1 MKLLDI
7 IAELDKPKQIYAD
20 RKPGKELTLSDLR
33 PEELEDL
40 FKQGSVMIPVSD
52 PSRPGASASQVFYLP
67 KMDQIKRD
75 IVQNKREF
83 DVFTFIKDQDI
94 KETAKEINRLYNKLY
109 RTMDALDKLI
119 KLKRSGRIYLSSIA

>member
-7 IAELDKPKQIYAD
+7 IAELEKPEKIYAD
-20 RKPGKELTLSDLR
+20 REPGKQLTLADLR

-40 FKQGSVMIPVSD
+40 FKNGSVMIPISD
-52 PSRPGASASQVFYLP
+52 PSRPGASSSQVFYLP

-83 DVFTFIKDQDI
+83 DVFNFVKDDDI
-94 KETAKEINRLYNKLY
+94 KETAKEINKLYNKLY
-109 RTMDALDKLI
+109 RVMDALDKLI
-119 KLKRSGRIYLSSIA
+119 KLKKSGRI

>member
-1 MKLLDI
+1 MKLIDI
-7 IAELDKPKQIYAD
+7 ISELDRPQQIYAT
-20 RKPGKELTLSDLR
+20 REPGKELTLADLR
-33 PEELEDL
+33 PEEIEDL
-40 FKQGSVMIPVSD
+40 FKQGSVMVPISD

-119 KLKRSGRIYLSSIA
+119 KLKRSGRI

>member
-1 MKLLDI
+1 MKLIDI
-7 IAELDKPKQIYAD
+7 ISELDRPQQIYAT
-20 RKPGKELTLSDLR
+20 REPGKELTLADLR
-33 PEELEDL
+33 PEEIEDL
-40 FKQGSVMIPVSD
+40 FKQGSVMIPISD

-94 KETAKEINRLYNKLY
+94 KETAKEINKLYNKLY

-119 KLKRSGRIYLSSIA
+119 KLKRSSRI

>member
-1 MKLLDI
+1 MKLLSI
-7 IAELDKPKQIYAD
+7 VSELNKPKQIYAD
-20 RKPGKELTLSDLR
+20 RTGKTLTLADLT

-40 FKQGSVMIPVSD
+40 FKQGSVMVPVSD

-83 DVFTFIKDQDI
+83 DVFNFVKDVDI
-94 KETAKEINRLYNKLY
+94 KETAKEINKLYNKLY

-119 KLKRSGRIYLSSIA
+119 KLKKSGRI

>member
-1 MKLLDI
+1 MKLIDI
-7 IAELDKPKQIYAD
+7 ISELDKPKQIYAT
-20 RKPGKELTLSDLR
+20 REPGKELTLADLT

-40 FKQGSVMIPVSD
+40 FKKGSIMVPISD

-67 KMDQIKRD
+67 KMDQVKRD

-83 DVFTFIKDQDI
+83 DVFTFIKDPDI
-94 KETAKEINRLYNKLY
+94 KETAKEINKLYNKLY

-119 KLKRSGRIYLSSIA
+119 KLKRSGRI

>member
-1 MKLLDI
+1 MKLIDI
-7 IAELDKPKQIYAD
+7 IAELDKPTQIYAD
-20 RKPGKELTLSDLR
+20 RESGKELTLADLR

-40 FKQGSVMIPVSD
+40 FKKGSIMIPISD

-67 KMDQIKRD
+67 KMDQVKRD
-75 IVQNKREF
+75 IVQNKKEF

-94 KETAKEINRLYNKLY
+94 KETAKEINKLYNKLY

-119 KLKRSGRIYLSSIA
+119 KLKKSGRI

>member
-1 MKLLDI
+1 MKLIDI
-7 IAELDKPKQIYAD
+7 IAELDKPTQIYAD
-20 RKPGKELTLSDLR
+20 REPGKELTLADLR

-40 FKQGSVMIPVSD
+40 FKKGSIMVPISD

-67 KMDQIKRD
+67 KMDQVKRD
-75 IVQNKREF
+75 IIQNKREF

-94 KETAKEINRLYNKLY
+94 KETAKEINKLYNKLY

-119 KLKRSGRIYLSSIA
+119 KLKRSGRI

>member
-1 MKLLDI
+1 MKLIDI
-7 IAELDKPKQIYAD
+7 ISELDKPKQIYAT
-20 RKPGKELTLSDLR
+20 REPGKELTLADLR

-40 FKQGSVMIPVSD
+40 FKQGSVMIPISD

-67 KMDQIKRD
+67 KMDQVKRD
-75 IVQNKREF
+75 IVQNKKEF

-94 KETAKEINRLYNKLY
+94 KETAKEINKLYNKLY

-119 KLKRSGRIYLSSIA
+119 KLKRSGRI

>member
-1 MKLLDI
+1 MKLIDI
-7 IAELDKPKQIYAD
+7 IAELDKPTQIYAD
-20 RKPGKELTLSDLR
+20 RESGKELTLADLR

-40 FKQGSVMIPVSD
+40 FKKGSIMVPISD

-67 KMDQIKRD
+67 KMDQVKRD

-94 KETAKEINRLYNKLY
+94 KETAKEINKLYNKLY

-119 KLKRSGRIYLSSIA
+119 KLKRSGRI

>member
-1 MKLLDI
+1 MKLIDI
-7 IAELDKPKQIYAD
+7 IAELDKPTQIYAD
-20 RKPGKELTLSDLR
+20 RESGKELTLADLR

-40 FKQGSVMIPVSD
+40 FKKGSIMIPISD

-67 KMDQIKRD
+67 KMDQVKRD
-75 IVQNKREF
+75 IIQNKREF

-94 KETAKEINRLYNKLY
+94 KETAKEINKLYNKLY

-119 KLKRSGRIYLSSIA
+119 KLKRSGRI

>member
-1 MKLLDI
+1 MKLIDI
-7 IAELDKPKQIYAD
+7 LSELDRPQQIYAT
-20 RKPGKELTLSDLR
+20 REPGKELTLADLR

-40 FKQGSVMIPVSD
+40 FKQGSIMVPISD

-67 KMDQIKRD
+67 KMDQVKRD
-75 IVQNKREF
+75 IIQNKREF

-119 KLKRSGRIYLSSIA
+119 KLKRSGRI